1 MAVSVSGME
10 GAAIKL
16 TKEACRAARA
26 LLGLTTHEL
35 ASRIGVSPTTIN
47 GVEAGNPVRAST
59 EAKIIEGLSRLGV
72 EVLNGD
78 SPGARLIPKAHPDH
92 T

>member
-1 MAVSVSGME
+1 MTV
-10 GAAIKL
+10 KL
-16 TKEACRAARA
+16 TKEACRAGRA

-35 ASRIGVSPTTIN
+35 AGRIGVSPTTIN

-59 EAKIIEGLSRLGV
+59 EAKIIEGLARLGV

-78 SPGARLIPKAHPDH
+78 APGARMMPKSPDSA
-92 T
+92 